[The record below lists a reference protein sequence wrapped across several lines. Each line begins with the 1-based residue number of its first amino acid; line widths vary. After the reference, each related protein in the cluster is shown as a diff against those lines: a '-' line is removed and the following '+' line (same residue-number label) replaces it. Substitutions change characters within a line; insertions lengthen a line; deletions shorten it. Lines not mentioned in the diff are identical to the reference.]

1 MLDSS
6 NKMWQVQQP
15 GTILRARHSARR
27 GQLALVLARSYA
39 GPRPSNGYPP
49 RRYVKMQWIST
60 GERFEEMLVNAH
72 NCFDIVSSC
81 GKVDTMEGI

>member
-1 MLDSS
+1 
-6 NKMWQVQQP
+6 MWKVQQP

-39 GPRPSNGYPP
+39 GRRPSNGYPP

-81 GKVDTMEGI
+81 DTLGAEEN

>member
-6 NKMWQVQQP
+6 NKMCQVQQP

-27 GQLALVLARSYA
+27 GQLALVLAKSYA

-49 RRYVKMQWIST
+49 RRYVKMQWITS

-81 GKVDTMEGI
+81 DTLGAEEN

>member
-27 GQLALVLARSYA
+27 GQLALVLASSYA

-60 GERFEEMLVNAH
+60 GERFEEMLVKAH
-72 NCFDIVSSC
+72 KYFE
-81 GKVDTMEGI
+81 VDKKERI

>member
-1 MLDSS
+1 MLYD
-6 NKMWQVQQP
+6 KMWKVQQP

-27 GQLALVLARSYA
+27 GQLALVLARACA

-49 RRYVKMQWIST
+49 RQYVKMQWLAS
-60 GERFEEMLVNAH
+60 GERFEEMLTNAH

-81 GKVDTMEGI
+81 DTLGPEEN

>member
-1 MLDSS
+1 MLIKD
-6 NKMWQVQQP
+6 KMWKVQQP

-39 GPRPSNGYPP
+39 GRRPSNGYPP

-81 GKVDTMEGI
+81 DTLGAEEN